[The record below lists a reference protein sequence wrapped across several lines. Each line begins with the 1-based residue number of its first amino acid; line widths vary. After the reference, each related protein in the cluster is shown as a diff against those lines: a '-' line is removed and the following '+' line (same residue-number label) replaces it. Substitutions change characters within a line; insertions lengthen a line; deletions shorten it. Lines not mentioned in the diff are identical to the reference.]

1 MYAYCI
7 HWHRNISN
15 TATYFP
21 SLLLAVSR
29 VLHQTI
35 SLLWHDSAMCKVLWS
50 TGVMYITNPYYCQH
64 RTLLEEPYQLNIPW
78 KQVKYNTD
86 NAYQAVHVCY
96 MNLSRVLRLWIEHQ
110 SINII
115 GTMLKCC
122 LLYCLTYNFG
132 PHYWY
137 WGCPLSWWFLIKK
150 WSGDSSRRCQNFL
163 NGWISTVK

>member
-1 MYAYCI
+1 MHI
-7 HWHRNISN
+7 VSIGIEIFQ
-15 TATYFP
+15 TPPLIFP
-21 SLLLAVSR
+21 HYILLCHVCYIR
-29 VLHQTI
+29 RFHFFGTIQQCVKFCEVLGLCNKSILLSTSYIVRRTI
-35 SLLWHDSAMCKVLWS
+35 SAKYSLE
-50 TGVMYITNPYYCQH
+50 TGS
-64 RTLLEEPYQLNIPW
+64 
-78 KQVKYNTD
+78 D

-115 GTMLKCC
+115 GTMLTCC

-150 WSGDSSRRCQNFL
+150 RSGDSSRRCQNFL